1 VDGFFILAR
10 PLNYFGG
17 PGVSNGE
24 PSMFRRLA
32 RDETNLRRNET
43 IFYLR
48 EGIRKRA
55 LAIN

>member
-1 VDGFFILAR
+1 
-10 PLNYFGG
+10 
-17 PGVSNGE
+17 
-24 PSMFRRLA
+24 MFRRLV
-32 RDETNLRRNET
+32 RDETNLGRDET